1 MSTDIVSVKDGDRI
15 VLDRRKPDWLPKE
28 HRMYSVYRG
37 EYEMF
42 YFVASKAMIKQI
54 RKLHRVGKVW
64 LGLDDTEAEVVI
76 AAASYKSDLLEML
89 IDLHVPQESD
99 SRPNETIPED
109 YYAL

>member
-1 MSTDIVSVKDGDRI
+1 MSASIVSVRGGNLI
-15 VLDRRKPDWLPKE
+15 VLDRRKPDWLPE
-28 HRMYSVYRG
+28 GHRCYSVYDE

-89 IDLHVPQESD
+89 IALHVPQEND
-99 SRPNETIPED
+99 SRPNGSIPED